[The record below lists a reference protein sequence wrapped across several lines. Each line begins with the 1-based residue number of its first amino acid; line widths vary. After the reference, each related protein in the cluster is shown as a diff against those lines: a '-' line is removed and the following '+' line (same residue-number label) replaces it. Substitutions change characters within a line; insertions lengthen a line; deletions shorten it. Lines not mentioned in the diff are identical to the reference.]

1 MSISSGVLH
10 SGKIYDR
17 NFRSYS
23 EVRTVTLAGEK
34 YTFANI

>member
-17 NFRSYS
+17 SQNGHF
-23 EVRTVTLAGEK
+23 AGEK

>member
-23 EVRTVTLAGEK
+23 EVTLAGEK